1 MDLKFFKTIAYC
13 YRAVSQNYWVNRAL
27 ETYDAVF
34 LALTDLRMPK
44 DPNKPDIV
52 SNSNIVSGNI
62 IGLNAA
68 GSAKLANSYGVFINT
83 GSNNTIGGT
92 TAAIANTIARNGSGG
107 GVVIVGNTAG
117 NRDQHG
123 HGSHDGIGN
132 GRDIMGGTS
141 DAVSSDVY
149 HRSGSDVDSRRHC
162 LDARQFGEGKELE
175 RRSEREDL

>member
-83 GSNNTIGGT
+83 GSNNTHR
-92 TAAIANTIARNGSGG
+92 RNDS
-107 GVVIVGNTAG
+107 
-117 NRDQHG
+117 RHSQ
-123 HGSHDGIGN
+123 
-132 GRDIMGGTS
+132 
-141 DAVSSDVY
+141 Y
-149 HRSGSDVDSRRHC
+149 HRSQRIRWRSRHRWQHRWQSRSTW
-162 LDARQFGEGKELE
+162 AR
-175 RRSEREDL
+175 